1 MAKIC
6 PKCGELLD
14 TQGICEHCHVAIEV
28 YKKIGIESKK
38 LYNLGL
44 KKVEI
49 RDLSGAIDLL
59 NKSIKLDKRNIK
71 ARNLLGLVYL
81 EIGEPIMAFKQW
93 VISKNLEAVDN
104 EAVGYMDQIQN
115 NQIHLDKLNNAIK
128 KYNQALVFVNQKSI
142 DLAIIQLRAVISLNP
157 NFTKAYCL
165 LALCYI
171 HENQMDKAKSK
182 LQKVLSIDHNHDTA
196 RKYMIWLQS
205 EGHPV
210 EAFEEVKEKDQGY
223 FGLPTLG
230 HSAKVT
236 MNNSMFQFSAVLVG
250 VGIGLAVMAFLVLP
264 SMLSSQKSKN
274 IEALNQVNALEANQS
289 ILVSQV
295 ESMEATIL
303 QTDTQIDTLS
313 TELEQ
318 NQLQLTQSE
327 KMLMALS
334 LYEDDKAIEAAQ
346 LLEEIEPSA
355 LSESTSVTYAKIAQ
369 SIFPEVALE
378 AYNQGYRDYRN
389 GRFEDAIPNL
399 ERAYKYEKDNYF
411 SDEALYYLAR
421 SYHRLNKNELAIN
434 TYQKMLDAY
443 PNANFKND
451 ATRFLKALTDN

>member
-14 TQGICEHCHVAIEV
+14 TQGFCNHCHVATEI
-28 YKKIGIESKK
+28 YKKIAIESKK

-49 RDLSGAIDLL
+49 RDLSGAIGLL
-59 NKSIKLDKRNIK
+59 NRSIKMDKKNIQ

-93 VISKNLEAVDN
+93 VISKNIEPMDN
-104 EAVGYMDQIQN
+104 EAVGYMDRIQN
-115 NQIHLDKLNNAIK
+115 NQVHLDKLNNVIK
-128 KYNQALVFVNQKSI
+128 KYNQALIFVNQNSI
-142 DLAIIQLRAVISLNP
+142 DLAIIQLRAVIGLNP

-171 HENQMDKAKSK
+171 HENQIDKAKRK

-196 RKYMIWLQS
+196 RKYMTWIQS

-210 EAFEEVKEKDQGY
+210 DAFEEVKEKEQSY

-230 HSAKVT
+230 HSEKVS
-236 MNNSMFQFSAVLVG
+236 MNNSMFQFAAVLVG
-250 VGIGLAVMAFLVLP
+250 VGIGLAVMAFLIVP
-264 SMLSSQKSKN
+264 SLLSSQKNKN
-274 IEALNQVNALEANQS
+274 IEALNQVNALEASQS
-289 ILVSQV
+289 VLESQV
-295 ESMEATIL
+295 ESMEESIQLA
-303 QTDTQIDTLS
+303 DTQMNVLT

-327 KMLMALS
+327 KLLRAIS
-334 LYEDDKAIEAAQ
+334 LYEDNNGKEAAR

-355 LSESTSVTYAKIAQ
+355 LSESALATYEKNIQ
-369 SIFPEVALE
+369 IIFTKVALD

-399 ERAYKYEKDNYF
+399 ELAYKYEKDAYF
-411 SDEALYYLAR
+411 SDEALYYLGR
-421 SYHRLNKNELAIN
+421 SYQRLNQNDLAIS

-451 ATRFLKALTDN
+451 ATYFMNGLTNN

>member
-250 VGIGLAVMAFLVLP
+250 VGIGLAVKYGSNYFADGYT
-264 SMLSSQKSKN
+264 N
-274 IEALNQVNALEANQS
+274 RY
-289 ILVSQV
+289 
-295 ESMEATIL
+295 TINRIG
-303 QTDTQIDTLS
+303 T
-313 TELEQ
+313 
-318 NQLQLTQSE
+318 
-327 KMLMALS
+327 K
-334 LYEDDKAIEAAQ
+334 
-346 LLEEIEPSA
+346 
-355 LSESTSVTYAKIAQ
+355 STS
-369 SIFPEVALE
+369 
-378 AYNQGYRDYRN
+378 
-389 GRFEDAIPNL
+389 
-399 ERAYKYEKDNYF
+399 
-411 SDEALYYLAR
+411 
-421 SYHRLNKNELAIN
+421 IN
-434 TYQKMLDAY
+434 TE
-443 PNANFKND
+443 
-451 ATRFLKALTDN
+451 

>member
-14 TQGICEHCHVAIEV
+14 TQGFCNHCHVATEI
-28 YKKIGIESKK
+28 YKTIAIESKK

-44 KKVEI
+44 KKVEV

-59 NKSIKLDKRNIK
+59 NRSIKMDKKNIQ

-81 EIGEPIMAFKQW
+81 EIGEPVMAFKQW
-93 VISKNLEAVDN
+93 VISKNIEPMDN
-104 EAVGYMDQIQN
+104 EAVGYMDRIQN
-115 NQIHLDKLNNAIK
+115 NQVHLDKLNNAIK
-128 KYNQALVFVNQKSI
+128 KYNQALIFVNQNSI
-142 DLAIIQLRAVISLNP
+142 DLAIIQLRAVIGLNP

-171 HENQMDKAKSK
+171 HENQIDKAKRK

-196 RKYMIWLQS
+196 RKYMTWIQS
-205 EGHPV
+205 EGHTV
-210 EAFEEVKEKDQGY
+210 DAFEEVKEKEQSY

-230 HSAKVT
+230 HSEKVS
-236 MNNSMFQFSAVLVG
+236 MNNSMFQFAAVLVG
-250 VGIGLAVMAFLVLP
+250 VGIGLAVMAFLIVP
-264 SMLSSQKSKN
+264 SLLSSQKNKN
-274 IEALNQVNALEANQS
+274 IEALNQVNTLEASQS
-289 ILVSQV
+289 VLESQV
-295 ESMEATIL
+295 ESMEESIQQA
-303 QTDTQIDTLS
+303 DTQMNVLT

-327 KMLMALS
+327 KLLSAIS
-334 LYEDDKAIEAAQ
+334 LYEDDNGKEAAR

-355 LSESTSVTYAKIAQ
+355 LSESALATYEKNIQ
-369 SIFPEVALE
+369 IIFPKVALD

-399 ERAYKYEKDNYF
+399 ELAYKYEKDAYF

-421 SYHRLNKNELAIN
+421 SYQRLNQNDLAIS

-451 ATRFLKALTDN
+451 ATYFMNGLTNN